1 MSQHPL
7 VLRIIPSVWDVP
19 YCSFNLNIDHF
30 AKKEFL
36 VDLPIG
42 ELQLER
48 HRGCLIELHF
58 IQQLPAESRFLGSDF
73 RFHLFFFAIFS
84 PVFFSRKTPS
94 ENIGLF
100 RQTASVGWGW
110 IMPSGQTVQVMQKLA
125 MNALGDTVVAH
136 DDVLFCGGDSA
147 EAAYFVQSGRLKHG
161 GIFLKTHSW

>member
-73 RFHLFFFAIFS
+73 RLHLFFFAIFS
-84 PVFFSRKTPS
+84 PAFLSHHKKKKSGSRGEKHHPKTSADRFAKPPRLDGVGS
-94 ENIGLF
+94 CPQD
-100 RQTASVGWGW
+100 RQS
-110 IMPSGQTVQVMQKLA
+110 
-125 MNALGDTVVAH
+125 
-136 DDVLFCGGDSA
+136 
-147 EAAYFVQSGRLKHG
+147 R
-161 GIFLKTHSW
+161 

>member
-73 RFHLFFFAIFS
+73 RFHLIFFAIFS
-84 PVFFSRKTPS
+84 PVFLSRKNTIRKHRPTVS
-94 ENIGLF
+94 PNRLGWMGLDRGPQD
-100 RQTASVGWGW
+100 RQS
-110 IMPSGQTVQVMQKLA
+110 
-125 MNALGDTVVAH
+125 
-136 DDVLFCGGDSA
+136 
-147 EAAYFVQSGRLKHG
+147 R
-161 GIFLKTHSW
+161 

>member
-7 VLRIIPSVWDVP
+7 VLRIVPSVWDVP
-19 YCSFNLNIDHF
+19 YCSFNLNIDYF

-73 RFHLFFFAIFS
+73 RFHLFFFRH
-84 PVFFSRKTPS
+84 FFSSIFEPKNTIRKHRPVS
-94 ENIGLF
+94 PNRLGWMGLDRGPQD
-100 RQTASVGWGW
+100 RQS
-110 IMPSGQTVQVMQKLA
+110 
-125 MNALGDTVVAH
+125 
-136 DDVLFCGGDSA
+136 
-147 EAAYFVQSGRLKHG
+147 R
-161 GIFLKTHSW
+161 